1 MNIIQKN
8 KIVIETL
15 IQKHN
20 DFATEL
26 KINDNNTLSFG
37 DLTIDLA
44 SLDLE
49 VVLSSLNRIDSNSLH
64 TALSEAIIKEDNEK
78 KWEMV
83 KQENPNM
90 KSITIFK
97 KHNLKYNTYE
107 EFINIRT
114 SDGVNHLFKNSFNF
128 DIFAEYMNLKEE
140 YGDNITPELLASSIQ
155 KWQINELPTRRADE
169 VIADPTIN
177 ENIKNQLQEYITR
190 YKGNKNIE
198 ITINTEEDI
207 IFINDT
213 ISPEKSYIITFTKDI
228 NNELVATEHSN
239 NVSSESYSQQDPTN
253 PNQVQA
259 ENTRFNNSISNS
271 ETASNNLAYQNPNT
285 IISDDIFKD
294 LLFKGNLTLEELNNI
309 QAYLNNF
316 EVMVDNQNPYAEDKA
331 KTIEEII
338 TNFNLSRNSLTEEE
352 QAIVD
357 RFNTI
362 FDKLNKK
369 LGRDR
374 GSVLTYKTNQ
384 SVLPPDDE
392 SAANSSGYSSIISI
406 FIAITMTLIAII
418 ILAISILK

>member
-15 IQKHN
+15 IQEHN
-20 DFATEL
+20 EFATEL
-26 KINDNNTLSFG
+26 KINDNNTLSFRN
-37 DLTIDLA
+37 LTIDLA

-49 VVLSSLNRIDSNSLH
+49 VVLNSLNSIDLNSLY
-64 TALSEAIIKEDNEK
+64 TALSGAIVKEDNEK
-78 KWEMV
+78 KWEMI

-128 DIFAEYMNLKEE
+128 DIFNEYMKLKEE

-155 KWQINELPTRRADE
+155 KWQINELPTRKADE
-169 VIADPTIN
+169 VIADPTIS
-177 ENIKNQLQEYITR
+177 ENIKNQLQEYVTR
-190 YKGNKNIE
+190 YKDNKNIE
-198 ITINTEEDI
+198 ITVNTEEDI

-239 NVSSESYSQQDPTN
+239 NVSSESYSQQDTTN
-253 PNQVQA
+253 PNQVQT
-259 ENTRFNNSISNS
+259 ENTSFDNSISNS
-271 ETASNNLAYQNPNT
+271 ETASNNLTYQNPNT
-285 IISDDIFKD
+285 IISDDTFNH
-294 LLFKGNLTLEELNNI
+294 LLSKGNLTLEELNNI
-309 QAYLNNF
+309 HAYLNNF
-316 EVMVDNQNPYAEDKA
+316 EYMVDNQNPYAEEKA

-357 RFNTI
+357 RFNAI

-369 LGRDR
+369 LGHGN

-384 SVLPPDDE
+384 SVLPDE
-392 SAANSSGYSSIISI
+392 NEENTSSGYSNIISI

>member
-1 MNIIQKN
+1 MNLITKN

-15 IQKHN
+15 IKN
-20 DFATEL
+20 NNEFATEL
-26 KINDNNTLSFG
+26 KINDNNTLSCG

-44 SLDLE
+44 SIDLE
-49 VVLSSLNRIDSNSLH
+49 VVLSSLNSIDLNSLK
-64 TALSEAIIKEDNEK
+64 TALSGAIVKEDNEK

-128 DIFAEYMNLKEE
+128 DIFNEYMKLKEE

-155 KWQINELPTRRADE
+155 KWQINELPTRKADE
-169 VIADPTIN
+169 VIADPTIS

-239 NVSSESYSQQDPTN
+239 NVSSESYSQQDSTN
-253 PNQVQA
+253 PNQVQT
-259 ENTRFNNSISNS
+259 ENTNFDNSISNS
-271 ETASNNLAYQNPNT
+271 EIASSNLAYQNPNT
-285 IISDDIFKD
+285 IISDDTFNH

-316 EVMVDNQNPYAEDKA
+316 DDMVNNPNPYVEEKA
-331 KTIEEII
+331 KTIEGII

-357 RFNTI
+357 RFNDI

-369 LGRDR
+369 LGHGK
-374 GSVLTYKTNQ
+374 GSVLTYTTNQ
-384 SVLPPDDE
+384 SVLPNE
-392 SAANSSGYSSIISI
+392 SEEYNSSGYSNIISI

>member
-15 IQKHN
+15 IQEHN

-26 KINDNNTLSFG
+26 KINDNNTLSCG

-44 SLDLE
+44 SIDLE
-49 VVLSSLNRIDSNSLH
+49 VVLNSLNSIDLNSLY
-64 TALSEAIIKEDNEK
+64 TALSGAIVKEDNEK

-128 DIFAEYMNLKEE
+128 DIFAEYMKLKSE
-140 YGDNITPELLASSIQ
+140 YGDNITPELLANSIQ
-155 KWQINELPTRRADE
+155 KWQINELPTRRAE
-169 VIADPTIN
+169 EAIADPTIN

-239 NVSSESYSQQDPTN
+239 NVSSVSYSQQDTTN
-253 PNQVQA
+253 PNQVQT
-259 ENTRFNNSISNS
+259 ENTNFDNSISNS

-285 IISDDIFKD
+285 IISDDTFNH

-316 EVMVDNQNPYAEDKA
+316 EDMVDNQNPYAEEKA

-357 RFNTI
+357 KFNDI

-369 LGRDR
+369 LGHGK
-374 GSVLTYKTNQ
+374 GSVLTYRTNQ
-384 SVLPPDDE
+384 SVLPNE
-392 SAANSSGYSSIISI
+392 SEEYNSSGYSSIISI

>member
-15 IQKHN
+15 IQEHN
-20 DFATEL
+20 EFATEL
-26 KINDNNTLSFG
+26 KINDNNTLSFRN
-37 DLTIDLA
+37 LTIDLA

-49 VVLSSLNRIDSNSLH
+49 VILNSLNSIDLNSLY
-64 TALSEAIIKEDNEK
+64 TALSGAIVKEDNEK
-78 KWEMV
+78 KWEMI

-128 DIFAEYMNLKEE
+128 DIFNEYMKLKEE

-155 KWQINELPTRRADE
+155 KWQINELPTRKADE
-169 VIADPTIN
+169 VIADPTIS
-177 ENIKNQLQEYITR
+177 ENIKNQLQEYVTR
-190 YKGNKNIE
+190 YKDNKNIE
-198 ITINTEEDI
+198 ITVNTEEDI

-239 NVSSESYSQQDPTN
+239 NVSSESYSQQDTTN
-253 PNQVQA
+253 PNQVQT
-259 ENTRFNNSISNS
+259 ENTSFDNSISNS
-271 ETASNNLAYQNPNT
+271 ETASNNLTYQNPNT
-285 IISDDIFKD
+285 IISDDTFNH
-294 LLFKGNLTLEELNNI
+294 LLSKGNLTLEELNNI
-309 QAYLNNF
+309 HAYLNNF
-316 EVMVDNQNPYAEDKA
+316 EYMVDNQNPYAEEKA

-357 RFNTI
+357 RFNAI

-369 LGRDR
+369 LGHGN

-384 SVLPPDDE
+384 SVLPDE
-392 SAANSSGYSSIISI
+392 NEENTSSGYSNIISI

>member
-15 IQKHN
+15 IQEHN
-20 DFATEL
+20 EFATEL
-26 KINDNNTLSFG
+26 KINDNNTLSFRN
-37 DLTIDLA
+37 LTIDLA

-49 VVLSSLNRIDSNSLH
+49 VVLNSLNSIDLNSLY
-64 TALSEAIIKEDNEK
+64 TALSGAIVKEDNEK
-78 KWEMV
+78 KWEMI

-128 DIFAEYMNLKEE
+128 DIFNEYMKLKEE

-155 KWQINELPTRRADE
+155 KWQINELPTRKADE
-169 VIADPTIN
+169 VIADPTIS
-177 ENIKNQLQEYITR
+177 ENIKNQLQEYTTR

-239 NVSSESYSQQDPTN
+239 NVSSESYSQQDTTN
-253 PNQVQA
+253 PNQVQT
-259 ENTRFNNSISNS
+259 ENTSFDNSISNS
-271 ETASNNLAYQNPNT
+271 ETASNNLTYQNPNT
-285 IISDDIFKD
+285 IISDDTFNH
-294 LLFKGNLTLEELNNI
+294 LLSKGNLTLEELNNI
-309 QAYLNNF
+309 HAYLNNF
-316 EVMVDNQNPYAEDKA
+316 EYMVDNQNPYAEEKA

-357 RFNTI
+357 RFNAI

-369 LGRDR
+369 LGHGK

-384 SVLPPDDE
+384 SVLPDE
-392 SAANSSGYSSIISI
+392 NEENTSSGYSNIISI

>member
-15 IQKHN
+15 IQEHN

-26 KINDNNTLSFG
+26 KINDNNTLSCG

-44 SLDLE
+44 SIDLE
-49 VVLSSLNRIDSNSLH
+49 VVLSSLNRIDLNSLK
-64 TALSEAIIKEDNEK
+64 TALSGAIVKEDNEK

-128 DIFAEYMNLKEE
+128 DIFNEYMKLKEE

-169 VIADPTIN
+169 VIADPTIS

-239 NVSSESYSQQDPTN
+239 NVSSVSYSQQDTTN
-253 PNQVQA
+253 PNQVQT
-259 ENTRFNNSISNS
+259 ENTNFDNSISNS

-285 IISDDIFKD
+285 IISDDTFNH

-316 EVMVDNQNPYAEDKA
+316 DDMVNNPNPYVEEKA
-331 KTIEEII
+331 KTIEGII

-369 LGRDR
+369 LGHGK
-374 GSVLTYKTNQ
+374 GSVLTYRTNQ
-384 SVLPPDDE
+384 SVLPNE
-392 SAANSSGYSSIISI
+392 SEEYNSSGYSSIISI

>member
-15 IQKHN
+15 IQEHN
-20 DFATEL
+20 EFATEL
-26 KINDNNTLSFG
+26 KINDNNTLSFR

-44 SLDLE
+44 SLDLK
-49 VVLSSLNRIDSNSLH
+49 VVLSSLNSIDLNSLY
-64 TALSEAIIKEDNEK
+64 TALSGAIVKEDNEK

-107 EFINIRT
+107 EFFNIRT
-114 SDGVNHLFKNSFNF
+114 SDGVNHLFRNSFNF
-128 DIFAEYMNLKEE
+128 DIFAEYMKLKNE

-169 VIADPTIN
+169 VIADPTIS

-228 NNELVATEHSN
+228 NNELVATMHSN

-253 PNQVQA
+253 PNQVQT
-259 ENTRFNNSISNS
+259 ENTNFDNSISNS
-271 ETASNNLAYQNPNT
+271 ETTSSNLVYQNPNT
-285 IISDDIFKD
+285 IISDDTFNH
-294 LLFKGNLTLEELNNI
+294 LLSKGNLTLEELNNI

-316 EVMVDNQNPYAEDKA
+316 DDMVNNPNPYVEEKA
-331 KTIEEII
+331 KTIEGII

-357 RFNTI
+357 RFNDI

-369 LGRDR
+369 LGHGK
-374 GSVLTYKTNQ
+374 GSVLTYRTNQ
-384 SVLPPDDE
+384 SVLPNE
-392 SAANSSGYSSIISI
+392 SEEYNSSGYSSIISI

>member
-15 IQKHN
+15 IQEHN
-20 DFATEL
+20 EFATEL
-26 KINDNNTLSFG
+26 KINDNNTLSCG

-44 SLDLE
+44 SIDLE
-49 VVLSSLNRIDSNSLH
+49 VVLSSLNRIDLNSLK
-64 TALSEAIIKEDNEK
+64 TALSGAIVKEDNEK

-114 SDGVNHLFKNSFNF
+114 SDGVNHLFRNSFNF
-128 DIFAEYMNLKEE
+128 DIFNEYMKLKNE

-169 VIADPTIN
+169 VIADPTIS

-253 PNQVQA
+253 PNQVQT
-259 ENTRFNNSISNS
+259 ENTNFDNSISNS
-271 ETASNNLAYQNPNT
+271 EIASSNLAYQNPNT
-285 IISDDIFKD
+285 IISDDTFNH
-294 LLFKGNLTLEELNNI
+294 LLFKGNLTLEEINII

-316 EVMVDNQNPYAEDKA
+316 DDMVNNPNPYVEEKA
-331 KTIEEII
+331 KTIEGII

-357 RFNTI
+357 RFNDI

-369 LGRDR
+369 LGHGK
-374 GSVLTYKTNQ
+374 GSVLTYTTNQ
-384 SVLPPDDE
+384 SVLPNE
-392 SAANSSGYSSIISI
+392 SEEYNSSGYSNIISI

>member
-15 IQKHN
+15 IQEHN
-20 DFATEL
+20 EFATEL
-26 KINDNNTLSFG
+26 KINDNNTLSFRN
-37 DLTIDLA
+37 LTIDLA

-49 VVLSSLNRIDSNSLH
+49 VVLNSLNSIDLKSLY
-64 TALSEAIIKEDNEK
+64 TALSGAIVKEDNEK
-78 KWEMV
+78 KWEMI

-97 KHNLKYNTYE
+97 KHNLEYNTYE
-107 EFINIRT
+107 EFFNIRT

-128 DIFAEYMNLKEE
+128 DIFAEYMKLKSE

-155 KWQINELPTRRADE
+155 KWQINELPTRRAE
-169 VIADPTIN
+169 EAIADPTIN

-239 NVSSESYSQQDPTN
+239 NVSSESYSQQDTTN
-253 PNQVQA
+253 PNQVQT
-259 ENTRFNNSISNS
+259 ENTSFDNSISNS

-285 IISDDIFKD
+285 IISDDTFNH
-294 LLFKGNLTLEELNNI
+294 LLSKGNLTLEELNNI

-316 EVMVDNQNPYAEDKA
+316 EDMVDNQNPYAEEKA
-331 KTIEEII
+331 KTIEGII

-357 RFNTI
+357 KFNTI

-369 LGRDR
+369 LGHGK

-384 SVLPPDDE
+384 SVLPDE
-392 SAANSSGYSSIISI
+392 NEENTSSGYSNIISI
-406 FIAITMTLIAII
+406 FIAITMTLTAII

>member
-15 IQKHN
+15 IQEHN
-20 DFATEL
+20 EFATEL
-26 KINDNNTLSFG
+26 KINDNNTLSCG

-44 SLDLE
+44 SIDLE
-49 VVLSSLNRIDSNSLH
+49 VVLSSLNRIDLNSLK
-64 TALSEAIIKEDNEK
+64 TALSGAIVKEDNEK

-114 SDGVNHLFKNSFNF
+114 SDGVNHLFRNSFNF
-128 DIFAEYMNLKEE
+128 DIFNEYMKLKNE

-169 VIADPTIN
+169 VIADPTIS

-253 PNQVQA
+253 PNQVQT
-259 ENTRFNNSISNS
+259 ENTNFDNSISNS
-271 ETASNNLAYQNPNT
+271 EIASSNLAYQNPNT
-285 IISDDIFKD
+285 IISDDTFNH

-316 EVMVDNQNPYAEDKA
+316 DDMVNNPNPYVEEKA
-331 KTIEEII
+331 KTIEGII

-357 RFNTI
+357 RFNDI

-369 LGRDR
+369 LGHGK
-374 GSVLTYKTNQ
+374 GSVLTYRTSQ
-384 SVLPPDDE
+384 SVLPNE
-392 SAANSSGYSSIISI
+392 SEEYNSSGYSNIISI

>member
-15 IQKHN
+15 IQEHN
-20 DFATEL
+20 EFATEL
-26 KINDNNTLSFG
+26 KINDNNTLSCG

-49 VVLSSLNRIDSNSLH
+49 VVLSSLNRIDLNSLK
-64 TALSEAIIKEDNEK
+64 TALSGAIVKEDNEK

-114 SDGVNHLFKNSFNF
+114 SDGVNHLFRNSFNF
-128 DIFAEYMNLKEE
+128 DIFNEYMKLKEE

-155 KWQINELPTRRADE
+155 KWQINELPTRKADE
-169 VIADPTIN
+169 VIADPTIS

-253 PNQVQA
+253 PNQVQT
-259 ENTRFNNSISNS
+259 ENTNFDNSISNS
-271 ETASNNLAYQNPNT
+271 EIASSNLAYQNPNT
-285 IISDDIFKD
+285 IISDDTFNH

-316 EVMVDNQNPYAEDKA
+316 DDMVNNPNPYVEEKA
-331 KTIEEII
+331 KTIEGII

-357 RFNTI
+357 RFNDI

-369 LGRDR
+369 LGHGK
-374 GSVLTYKTNQ
+374 GSVLTYTTNQ
-384 SVLPPDDE
+384 SVLPNE
-392 SAANSSGYSSIISI
+392 SEEYNSSGYSNIISI

>member
-1 MNIIQKN
+1 MNLITKN

-15 IQKHN
+15 IKN
-20 DFATEL
+20 NNEFATEL
-26 KINDNNTLSFG
+26 KINDNNTLSFR
-37 DLTIDLA
+37 DLTIDLS

-49 VVLSSLNRIDSNSLH
+49 VVLKSLNSIDPNSLY
-64 TALSEAIIKEDNEK
+64 TALSEAIVKEDNEK
-78 KWEMV
+78 KWQII

-128 DIFAEYMNLKEE
+128 DIFNEYMKLKEE

-155 KWQINELPTRRADE
+155 KWQINELPTRKADE
-169 VIADPTIN
+169 VIADPTIS
-177 ENIKNQLQEYITR
+177 ENIKNQLQEYVTR
-190 YKGNKNIE
+190 YKDNKNIE
-198 ITINTEEDI
+198 ITVNTEEDI

-239 NVSSESYSQQDPTN
+239 NVSSESYSQQDTTN
-253 PNQVQA
+253 PNQVQT
-259 ENTRFNNSISNS
+259 ENTSFNNSISNS
-271 ETASNNLAYQNPNT
+271 EIASNNLAYQNPNT
-285 IISDDIFKD
+285 IISDDIFNH
-294 LLFKGNLTLEELNNI
+294 LLSKGNLTLEELNNI
-309 QAYLNNF
+309 HAYLNNF
-316 EVMVDNQNPYAEDKA
+316 EDMVDNQNPYAEEKA
-331 KTIEEII
+331 KTIEGII

-357 RFNTI
+357 RFNAI

-369 LGRDR
+369 LGHGK
-374 GSVLTYKTNQ
+374 GSVLTYRTNQ
-384 SVLPPDDE
+384 SVLPPEDE
-392 SAANSSGYSSIISI
+392 NGDNSSGYSSIISI

>member
-15 IQKHN
+15 IQEHN
-20 DFATEL
+20 EFATEL
-26 KINDNNTLSFG
+26 KINDNNTLSCG

-44 SLDLE
+44 SIDLE
-49 VVLSSLNRIDSNSLH
+49 VVLSSLNRIDLNSLK
-64 TALSEAIIKEDNEK
+64 TALSGAIVKEDNEK

-114 SDGVNHLFKNSFNF
+114 SDGVNHLFRNSFNF
-128 DIFAEYMNLKEE
+128 DIFNEYMKLKNE

-155 KWQINELPTRRADE
+155 KWQINELPTRKADE
-169 VIADPTIN
+169 VIADPTIS

-253 PNQVQA
+253 PNQVQT
-259 ENTRFNNSISNS
+259 ENTNFDNSISNS
-271 ETASNNLAYQNPNT
+271 EIASSNLAYQNPNT
-285 IISDDIFKD
+285 IISDDTFNH
-294 LLFKGNLTLEELNNI
+294 LLFKGNLTLEEINII

-316 EVMVDNQNPYAEDKA
+316 DDMVNNPNPYVEEKA
-331 KTIEEII
+331 KTIEGII

-357 RFNTI
+357 RFNDI

-369 LGRDR
+369 LGHGK
-374 GSVLTYKTNQ
+374 GSVLTYTTNQ
-384 SVLPPDDE
+384 SVLPNE
-392 SAANSSGYSSIISI
+392 SEEYNSSGYSNIISI

>member
-15 IQKHN
+15 IQEHN
-20 DFATEL
+20 EFATEL
-26 KINDNNTLSFG
+26 KINDNNTLSFRN
-37 DLTIDLA
+37 LTIDLA

-49 VVLSSLNRIDSNSLH
+49 VVLNSLNSIDLNSLY
-64 TALSEAIIKEDNEK
+64 TALSGAIVKEDNEK
-78 KWEMV
+78 KWEMI

-128 DIFAEYMNLKEE
+128 DIFDEYMKLKSE
-140 YGDNITPELLASSIQ
+140 YGDSITPELLASSIQ
-155 KWQINELPTRRADE
+155 KWQINELPTRRAE
-169 VIADPTIN
+169 EAIADPTIS
-177 ENIKNQLQEYITR
+177 ENIKNQLQEYVTR

-239 NVSSESYSQQDPTN
+239 NVSSESYSQQDTTN
-253 PNQVQA
+253 PNQVQT
-259 ENTRFNNSISNS
+259 ENTSFDNSISNS

-285 IISDDIFKD
+285 IISDDTFNH
-294 LLFKGNLTLEELNNI
+294 LLSKGNLTLEELNNI
-309 QAYLNNF
+309 HAYLNNF
-316 EVMVDNQNPYAEDKA
+316 EYMVDNQNPYAEEKA

-357 RFNTI
+357 RFNAI

-369 LGRDR
+369 LGHGN

-384 SVLPPDDE
+384 SVLPNE
-392 SAANSSGYSSIISI
+392 NEENTSSGYSNIISI

>member
-15 IQKHN
+15 IQEHN
-20 DFATEL
+20 EFATEL
-26 KINDNNTLSFG
+26 KINDNNTLSFRN
-37 DLTIDLA
+37 LTIDLA

-49 VVLSSLNRIDSNSLH
+49 VVLNSLNSIDLNSLH
-64 TALSEAIIKEDNEK
+64 TALSRAIVKEDNEK
-78 KWEMV
+78 KWEMI

-128 DIFAEYMNLKEE
+128 DIFDEYMKLKSE
-140 YGDNITPELLASSIQ
+140 YGDNITPELLANSIQ
-155 KWQINELPTRRADE
+155 KWQINELPTRRAE
-169 VIADPTIN
+169 EAIADPTVN

-239 NVSSESYSQQDPTN
+239 NVSSESYSQQDTTN
-253 PNQVQA
+253 PNQVQT
-259 ENTRFNNSISNS
+259 ENTSFDNSVSNS

-285 IISDDIFKD
+285 IISDDTFRHLLSKD
-294 LLFKGNLTLEELNNI
+294 NLTLEELNNI
-309 QAYLNNF
+309 HTYLNNF
-316 EVMVDNQNPYAEDKA
+316 EYMVDSQNPYAEEKA
-331 KTIEEII
+331 KTIEELI

-352 QAIVD
+352 QAFVD
-357 RFNTI
+357 RFNVI

-369 LGRDR
+369 LGHGK
-374 GSVLTYKTNQ
+374 GSVLTYRTNQ
-384 SVLPPDDE
+384 SVLPNE
-392 SAANSSGYSSIISI
+392 NEENTSSGYSNIISI

>member
-15 IQKHN
+15 IQEHN
-20 DFATEL
+20 EFATEL
-26 KINDNNTLSFG
+26 KINDNNTLSFRN
-37 DLTIDLA
+37 LTIDLA

-49 VVLSSLNRIDSNSLH
+49 VVLNSLNSIDLNSLY
-64 TALSEAIIKEDNEK
+64 TALSGAIVKEDNEK
-78 KWEMV
+78 KWEMI

-128 DIFAEYMNLKEE
+128 DIFNEYMKLKEE

-155 KWQINELPTRRADE
+155 KWQINELPTRKADE
-169 VIADPTIN
+169 VIADPTIS
-177 ENIKNQLQEYITR
+177 ENIKNQLQEYVTR
-190 YKGNKNIE
+190 YKDNKNIE
-198 ITINTEEDI
+198 ITVNTEEDI

-239 NVSSESYSQQDPTN
+239 NVSSESYSQQDTTN
-253 PNQVQA
+253 PNQVQT
-259 ENTRFNNSISNS
+259 ENTSFNNSISNS
-271 ETASNNLAYQNPNT
+271 ETASNNLTYQNPNT
-285 IISDDIFKD
+285 IISDDTFNH
-294 LLFKGNLTLEELNNI
+294 LLSKGNLTLEELNNI
-309 QAYLNNF
+309 HAYLNNF
-316 EVMVDNQNPYAEDKA
+316 EYMVDNQNPYAEEKA

-357 RFNTI
+357 RFNAI

-369 LGRDR
+369 LGHGN

-384 SVLPPDDE
+384 SVLPDE
-392 SAANSSGYSSIISI
+392 NEENTSSGYSNIISI

>member
-15 IQKHN
+15 IQEHN
-20 DFATEL
+20 EFATEL
-26 KINDNNTLSFG
+26 KINDNNTLSFRN
-37 DLTIDLA
+37 LTIDLA

-49 VVLSSLNRIDSNSLH
+49 VVLNSLNSIDLNSLH
-64 TALSEAIIKEDNEK
+64 TALSRAIVKEDNEK
-78 KWEMV
+78 KWEMI

-128 DIFAEYMNLKEE
+128 DIFDEYMKLKSE
-140 YGDNITPELLASSIQ
+140 YGDNITPELLANSIQ
-155 KWQINELPTRRADE
+155 KWQINELPTRRAE
-169 VIADPTIN
+169 EAIADPTVN

-239 NVSSESYSQQDPTN
+239 NVSSESYSQQDTTN
-253 PNQVQA
+253 PNQVQT
-259 ENTRFNNSISNS
+259 ENTSFDNSISNS
-271 ETASNNLAYQNPNT
+271 DTASNNLAYQNPNT
-285 IISDDIFKD
+285 IISDDSFRHLLSKD
-294 LLFKGNLTLEELNNI
+294 NLTLEELNNI
-309 QAYLNNF
+309 HAYLNNF
-316 EVMVDNQNPYAEDKA
+316 EYMVDSQNPYAEEKA

-352 QAIVD
+352 QAFVD
-357 RFNTI
+357 RFNVI

-369 LGRDR
+369 LGHGK
-374 GSVLTYKTNQ
+374 GSVLTYRTNQ
-384 SVLPPDDE
+384 SVLPNE
-392 SAANSSGYSSIISI
+392 NEENTSSGYSNIISI

>member
-15 IQKHN
+15 IQEHN
-20 DFATEL
+20 EFATEL
-26 KINDNNTLSFG
+26 KINDNNTLSFRN
-37 DLTIDLA
+37 LTIDLA

-49 VVLSSLNRIDSNSLH
+49 VVLNSLNSIDLNSLH
-64 TALSEAIIKEDNEK
+64 TALSRAIVKEDNEK
-78 KWEMV
+78 KWEII

-128 DIFAEYMNLKEE
+128 DIFDEYMKLKSE
-140 YGDNITPELLASSIQ
+140 YGDNITPELLANSIQ
-155 KWQINELPTRRADE
+155 KWQINELPTRRAE
-169 VIADPTIN
+169 EAIADPTVN

-239 NVSSESYSQQDPTN
+239 NVSSESYSQQDTTN
-253 PNQVQA
+253 PNQVQT
-259 ENTRFNNSISNS
+259 ENTSFDNSISNS
-271 ETASNNLAYQNPNT
+271 DTASNNLAYQNPNT
-285 IISDDIFKD
+285 IISDDSFRHLLSKD
-294 LLFKGNLTLEELNNI
+294 NLTLEELNNI
-309 QAYLNNF
+309 HAYLNNF
-316 EVMVDNQNPYAEDKA
+316 EYMVDSQNPYAEEKA

-352 QAIVD
+352 QAFVD
-357 RFNTI
+357 RFNVI

-369 LGRDR
+369 LGHGK
-374 GSVLTYKTNQ
+374 GSVLTYRTNQ
-384 SVLPPDDE
+384 SVLPNE
-392 SAANSSGYSSIISI
+392 NEENTSSGYSNIISI

>member
-15 IQKHN
+15 IQEHN
-20 DFATEL
+20 EFATEL
-26 KINDNNTLSFG
+26 KINDNNTLSFR

-49 VVLSSLNRIDSNSLH
+49 VVLSSLNSIDLNSLY
-64 TALSEAIIKEDNEK
+64 TALSGAIVKEDNEK

-128 DIFAEYMNLKEE
+128 DIFNEYMKLKEE

-155 KWQINELPTRRADE
+155 KWQINELPTRKADE
-169 VIADPTIN
+169 VIADPTIS

-253 PNQVQA
+253 PNQVQT
-259 ENTRFNNSISNS
+259 ENTNFDNSISNS
-271 ETASNNLAYQNPNT
+271 EIASSNLAYQNPNT
-285 IISDDIFKD
+285 IISDDTFNH
-294 LLFKGNLTLEELNNI
+294 LLFKGNLTLEEINII

-316 EVMVDNQNPYAEDKA
+316 DDMVNNPNPYVEEKA
-331 KTIEEII
+331 KTIEGII

-357 RFNTI
+357 RFNDI

-369 LGRDR
+369 LGHGK
-374 GSVLTYKTNQ
+374 GSVLTYTTNQ
-384 SVLPPDDE
+384 SVLPNE
-392 SAANSSGYSSIISI
+392 SEEYNSSGYSNIISI

>member
-15 IQKHN
+15 IQEHN
-20 DFATEL
+20 EFATEL
-26 KINDNNTLSFG
+26 KINDNNTLSFRN
-37 DLTIDLA
+37 LTIDLA

-49 VVLSSLNRIDSNSLH
+49 VVLNSLNSIDLNSLH
-64 TALSEAIIKEDNEK
+64 TALSRAIVKEDNEK
-78 KWEMV
+78 KWEMI

-128 DIFAEYMNLKEE
+128 DIFDEYMKLKSE
-140 YGDNITPELLASSIQ
+140 YGDNITPELLANSIQ
-155 KWQINELPTRRADE
+155 KWQINELPTRRAE
-169 VIADPTIN
+169 EAIADPTVN

-239 NVSSESYSQQDPTN
+239 NVSSESYSQQDTTN
-253 PNQVQA
+253 PNQVQT
-259 ENTRFNNSISNS
+259 ENTSFDNSVSNS

-285 IISDDIFKD
+285 IISDDTFNHLLSKD
-294 LLFKGNLTLEELNNI
+294 NLTLEELNNI
-309 QAYLNNF
+309 HAYLNNF
-316 EVMVDNQNPYAEDKA
+316 EYMVDNQNPYAEDKA

-369 LGRDR
+369 LGHGK

-384 SVLPPDDE
+384 SVLPDE
-392 SAANSSGYSSIISI
+392 NEENTSSGYSNIISI

>member
-15 IQKHN
+15 IQEHN
-20 DFATEL
+20 EFATEL
-26 KINDNNTLSFG
+26 KINDNNTLSFRN
-37 DLTIDLA
+37 LTIDLA

-49 VVLSSLNRIDSNSLH
+49 VVLNSLNSIDLNSLH
-64 TALSEAIIKEDNEK
+64 TALSRAIVKEDNEK
-78 KWEMV
+78 KWEMI

-128 DIFAEYMNLKEE
+128 DIFDEYMKLKSE
-140 YGDNITPELLASSIQ
+140 YGDNITPELLANIIQ
-155 KWQINELPTRRADE
+155 KWQINELPTRRAE
-169 VIADPTIN
+169 EAIADPTVN

-239 NVSSESYSQQDPTN
+239 NVSSESYSQQDTTN
-253 PNQVQA
+253 PNQVQT
-259 ENTRFNNSISNS
+259 ENTSFDNSVSNS

-285 IISDDIFKD
+285 IISDDTFNHLLSKD
-294 LLFKGNLTLEELNNI
+294 NLTLEELNNI
-309 QAYLNNF
+309 HAYLNNF
-316 EVMVDNQNPYAEDKA
+316 EYMVDSQNPYAEEKA

-352 QAIVD
+352 QAFVD
-357 RFNTI
+357 RFNVI

-369 LGRDR
+369 LGHGK
-374 GSVLTYKTNQ
+374 GSVLTYRTNQ
-384 SVLPPDDE
+384 SVLPNE
-392 SAANSSGYSSIISI
+392 NEENTSSGYSNIISI

>member
-15 IQKHN
+15 IQEHN
-20 DFATEL
+20 EFATEL

-37 DLTIDLA
+37 NLTIDLA
-44 SLDLE
+44 SIDLE
-49 VVLSSLNRIDSNSLH
+49 VVLSSLNRIDLNSLK
-64 TALSEAIIKEDNEK
+64 TALSGAIVKEDNEK

-128 DIFAEYMNLKEE
+128 DIFNEYMKLKNE
-140 YGDNITPELLASSIQ
+140 YGDNITPELLANSIQ
-155 KWQINELPTRRADE
+155 KWQINELPTRKADE
-169 VIADPTIN
+169 VIADPTIS

-213 ISPEKSYIITFTKDI
+213 ISLEKSYIITFTKDI

-253 PNQVQA
+253 PNQVQT
-259 ENTRFNNSISNS
+259 ENTNFDNSISNS
-271 ETASNNLAYQNPNT
+271 EIASSNLAYQNPNT
-285 IISDDIFKD
+285 IISDDTFNH

-316 EVMVDNQNPYAEDKA
+316 DDMVNNPNPYVEEKA
-331 KTIEEII
+331 KTIEGII

-357 RFNTI
+357 RFNDI

-369 LGRDR
+369 LGHGK
-374 GSVLTYKTNQ
+374 GSVLTYTNNQ
-384 SVLPPDDE
+384 SVLPNE
-392 SAANSSGYSSIISI
+392 SEEYNSSGYSSIISI